1 MTEERVAAKVAGV
14 GVLAAAK
21 EVVKVAVRVAERVV
35 VVSVGVVLAA
45 AKAAA
50 KAAVRV
56 VATADATAGV
66 LREASE
72 GRMATAGERE
82 KPVQAGGSV
91 VEAASPAGA
100 RATARGASRSRCS
113 RLPAHRSGTRNPR
126 HRRRTCRPTSSR
138 EWSTRLPSTETSTE
152 ANTRRRK
159 EPVSE
164 ETEAAATATEKAA
177 VVVRVADATD
187 WAPPGVEA
195 QGLVSVAGA
204 TASLEDRRTLRGPRD
219 CGTHARANIHTVGG
233 VCCARMCARV
243 RVAYN
248 LRCGGRTRRS

>member
-1 MTEERVAAKVAGV
+1 VVRGAAATAAARA
-14 GVLAAAK
+14 AAAK
-21 EVVKVAVRVAERVV
+21 EVVKVAERVAERVV

-45 AKAAA
+45 AKEAA

-138 EWSTRLPSTETSTE
+138 EWSTRSPSTETSTE

-164 ETEAAATATEKAA
+164 ETEAAATAMEKAV

-187 WAPPGVEA
+187 WATPGVEA

-204 TASLEDRRTLRGPRD
+204 TASLEDRRTLRGPREVRGAD
-219 CGTHARANIHTVGG
+219 EAELKEAGSAAASEGWVVGVAAVLAARAAV
-233 VCCARMCARV
+233 AR
-243 RVAYN
+243 
-248 LRCGGRTRRS
+248 